1 MRKAV
6 TSRVCLLVKSDMR
19 TTVEVNEGQ
28 AVVTFE
34 GRMES
39 HIIHEVVLALKP
51 VYELKDTDVTFD
63 CTKLEYISSNGFRLL
78 QVLIETLRPNG
89 CRLYIKGASDKLMS
103 VFKMTGFDKCF
114 FFI

>member
-1 MRKAV
+1 MHTTTEVSEGKA
-6 TSRVCLLVKSDMR
+6 L
-19 TTVEVNEGQ
+19 
-28 AVVTFE
+28 VTFE

-51 VYELKDTDVTFD
+51 IYELKDTEVTFD
-63 CTKLEYISSNGFRLL
+63 CTNLEYISSNGFRLL

-89 CRLYIKGASDKLMS
+89 CNLYIKGASEKLMD
-103 VFKMTGFDKCF
+103 VFKATGFDKCF